1 MLPHWLQLESPPPLG
16 LWFVWK
22 ICENE
27 NFTVRWSEW
36 CNRHRTKLR
45 TSKLSICSTFSRLIN
60 FHKKKRRM
68 QVRQQK
74 LPYMCVNVC
83 VWGCICVYLCVRV
96 CVSLWVWEAW
106 DVQVLII
113 YCMFALHS
121 SACEMGGKMPQ
132 GGWKGYVAEGAWHC
146 TGIWRV
152 ATAALMR
159 HLHISL
165 AKPALGRPHDK
176 RSQRMQQFCSAT
188 LLLMQIKVAK
198 DDWKVHTSASVWD
211 RYSSH
216 VCPCV
221 CFGLGQACIIYSLQ
235 LFWPTGLGSPH
246 SGPHCSSS
254 AENMKLPVQ
263 Y

>member
-1 MLPHWLQLESPPPLG
+1 MRV
-16 LWFVWK
+16 F
-22 ICENE
+22 
-27 NFTVRWSEW
+27 
-36 CNRHRTKLR
+36 
-45 TSKLSICSTFSRLIN
+45 
-60 FHKKKRRM
+60 
-68 QVRQQK
+68 
-74 LPYMCVNVC
+74 
-83 VWGCICVYLCVRV
+83 VRV

-132 GGWKGYVAEGAWHC
+132 GGRKGYVAGGGAWHC

-198 DDWKVHTSASVWD
+198 DDWKVHTSASVC
-211 RYSSH
+211 
-216 VCPCV
+216 VCERQIFEPCV
-221 CFGLGQACIIYSLQ
+221 TVCVLWSWPGLHNLFAAVVLANRPWQPAQWAALQQQCGEYEIACTILNI
-235 LFWPTGLGSPH
+235 H
-246 SGPHCSSS
+246 STI
-254 AENMKLPVQ
+254 
-263 Y
+263 